1 MKSLEQVNGLNSA
14 DDLVRN
20 LIESGN
26 NSDNQTESLSNTLG
40 GIVQIIKDRRWG
52 IIIMMFLGSI
62 AGVFKAISETPIYE
76 ARLTMAVEP
85 STGSS
90 TQSSLF
96 DPYAFRFY
104 ETQYELLKSRSVAER
119 VVDRLQLVERQSVQQ
134 LLVPP
139 GVIQSLLNEFSRL
152 TGLQLQPVYV
162 EPIEALELT
171 PEQAALKKKWLTSI
185 IQSGVSVSGG
195 DRTNLV
201 RVTFQSTNSNFA
213 AEIANAL
220 VDAYIEQSLDSQAN
234 RSQQT
239 AIWLS
244 QRIVDVK
251 SSLDAA
257 QSRLQLFLTDQG
269 MLDSSR
275 SSQITDNE
283 LQALN
288 TEYLQAQSN
297 FDDLTKR
304 YGERHPRMSEARAEL
319 NAAKARLDSYS
330 RSISL
335 SRNKEVEL
343 DRLEGDVEVNQEL
356 YEAFLAKFKEADL
369 SSSAAGVQGARI
381 VDKALPPGNPI
392 YPQKQKIILTWGIG
406 GLLLGI
412 ILVFL
417 REKLDNTFKSPKSI
431 ETRLGLPMFGVVQN
445 MLSKD
450 IGPVERHY
458 LSDKQSAF
466 AESINHIRT
475 GMIYSNVDQP
485 PKVILITSSVQSEG
499 KTTIASNL
507 ALAYAQLGK
516 TLLID
521 ADLRRPRIKEIVQS
535 DHKYGLVDYLA
546 GVVTLKEC
554 LITDKDESN
563 LQILSS
569 GTVPPNPLEMLASS
583 RFANII
589 SALRAN
595 FTYIIIDAAPVLPAS
610 DAIVLGQ
617 LCDALL
623 MVVQSD
629 RTTHHMVSDSVKRL
643 NASKVAI
650 DGVVLSRADI
660 QKNNSY
666 KYGAY
671 YGYGTYAYKNA
682 GENQ

>member
-52 IIIMMFLGSI
+52 IIMMMFLGSI

>member
-450 IGPVERHY
+450 TGPIERHY
-458 LSDKQSAF
+458 LSNKQSAF

-682 GENQ
+682 VENQ